1 LVVSAIEFT
10 QNGRSEMKL
19 PKYMLPVVIVIVG
32 FAVIVLGVGMLL
44 PRTISVERQTT
55 ISAPQETVFA
65 VVNSLRAFQKWSPW
79 AKLDPALAVTYEG
92 PDAGVGQKMS
102 WVSKKRDVGSGSQT
116 ITQSAP
122 SESVATHLDF
132 GAMGSATAVLTLSS
146 AEAGTTVAW
155 RFTSDK
161 VKGPIAPYFLLM
173 AKSSVAKD
181 YERGLANLK
190 AFAEKLPKIPLAGVI
205 AEHVTV
211 VSQPV
216 IQMRTSSEQTSADLS
231 RALAFAYGALTQ
243 TLATQHL
250 EQAGPSLSIGVGV
263 EGTRALFDAAIPVKA
278 APAGDLPAGIISGM
292 TYEGDAVRII
302 HHGSY
307 DGLPAEYPKLLIYAL
322 VNGWDVSGPSWNEYV
337 SDPAT
342 TPADQLETRIYLPVK

>member
-1 LVVSAIEFT
+1 
-10 QNGRSEMKL
+10 MKL
-19 PKYMLPVVIVIVG
+19 PKFVLPAVLVIVG
-32 FAVIVLGVGMLL
+32 FAIIVVGVGMFL
-44 PRTISVERQTT
+44 PRSVSVERQTT

-79 AKLDPALAVTYEG
+79 ANLDPALAVTYEG

-102 WVSKKRDVGSGSQT
+102 WVSKKRDIGSGSQT
-116 ITQSAP
+116 IT
-122 SESVATHLDF
+122 ESTQGEHVASHIDL
-132 GAMGSATAVLTLSS
+132 GEMGSATAILTLSP
-146 AEAGTTVAW
+146 AEGGTTVAW

-173 AKSSVAKD
+173 AKGSVAKD

-190 AFAEKLPKIPLAGVI
+190 AFAEKLPKIPLEGVT

-216 IQMRTSSEQTSADLS
+216 IRMRTSSEQTAADMD

-250 EQAGPSLSIGVGV
+250 EKAGPSLSIGVGV
-263 EGTRALFDAAIPVKA
+263 EGQRALFDAAIPIKV

-292 TYEGDAVRII
+292 TYEGDAIQII

-342 TPADQLETRIYLPVK
+342 TAADQLETHIYLPVK

>member
-1 LVVSAIEFT
+1 
-10 QNGRSEMKL
+10 MKL
-19 PKYMLPVVIVIVG
+19 PKYALPVGIVIVG

-44 PRTISVERQTT
+44 PRTVSVERQIT

-116 ITQSAP
+116 IT
-122 SESVATHLDF
+122 ESTPGERVTSHIDF
-132 GAMGSATAVLTLSS
+132 GERGSANATLALSP
-146 AEAGTTVAW
+146 AEADTRVAW

-173 AKSSVAKD
+173 AKGSVAKD

-190 AFAEKLPKIPLAGVI
+190 AFVEKLPKIPLAGVT
-205 AEHVTV
+205 AERVTV

-216 IQMRTSSEQTSADLS
+216 IQMRTSSEQTSADMT

-250 EQAGPSLSIGVGV
+250 EQAGPTLSIGVGV
-263 EGTRALFDAAIPVKA
+263 EGQRALFDAAIPVKV
-278 APAGDLPAGIISGM
+278 APAGDLPAGITAGM
-292 TYEGDAVRII
+292 TYAGDAIRII

-342 TPADQLETRIYLPVK
+342 TAVDQLETRIYLPVK